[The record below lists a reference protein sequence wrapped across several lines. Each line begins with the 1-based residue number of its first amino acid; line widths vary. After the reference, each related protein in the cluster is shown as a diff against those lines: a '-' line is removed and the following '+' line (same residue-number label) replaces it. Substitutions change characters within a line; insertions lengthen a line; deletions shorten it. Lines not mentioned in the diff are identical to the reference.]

1 VLALTSIISAPV
13 ALVTNIVAVVLDKF
27 KAYAIAGL
35 VISALTCLLYFLII
49 LMTILMHS

>member
-1 VLALTSIISAPV
+1 VLALTSLVSAPV

-35 VISALTCLLYFLII
+35 VISGLTCALYFVLV
-49 LMTILMHS
+49 LATILCR

>member
-1 VLALTSIISAPV
+1 MPPV

-35 VISALTCLLYFLII
+35 VISALTCGLYLFMI
-49 LMTILMHS
+49 LMAILAHS

>member
-1 VLALTSIISAPV
+1 MLVLISPPA

-35 VISALTCLLYFLII
+35 VISALTCTLYFI
-49 LMTILMHS
+49 LVLVTVLCS